1 MPHSTPPNNNFPPN
15 INPLAYSY
23 TAILVGTILI
33 EDLNFA
39 ELNSLGNWFML
50 VGQFLITNSGQQQLI
65 ESRIEKN
72 NININSKKCKNGF
85 GPYTSNS
92 NKSNQNVRD
101 EVEFILQK
109 IQIIEQQLKQMQ
121 KDSNS

>member
-15 INPLAYSY
+15 LNPIAFSF

-33 EDLNFA
+33 DDLNVN
-39 ELNSLGNWFML
+39 EQNSVGNWFML
-50 VGQFLITNSGQQQLI
+50 VGQYMITTAGQQQLI

-72 NININSKKCKNGF
+72 NININSKKSKSGF

-101 EVEFILQK
+101 EVEFILEKMQR
-109 IQIIEQQLKQMQ
+109 IEEELKKLQ